1 MDTHIDFMR
10 GPLLH
15 LLYAGA
21 LTINADKSTH
31 EAGALGKNKTLIS
44 CALPARAFSYL
55 VIVNPQAYCWYCPP
69 RHG

>member
-1 MDTHIDFMR
+1 MPLGVPLVHLMEAPYMDTHIDFMR

-31 EAGALGKNKTLIS
+31 
-44 CALPARAFSYL
+44 
-55 VIVNPQAYCWYCPP
+55 
-69 RHG
+69 